1 MGDRMGYTQTPSAAC
16 CARIHRRIYRF
27 SAPPIQHGPPMATD
41 GTPRCV
47 VARCPGLP
55 ASMAVPMGLLGK
67 GKRLAKA
74 AKEVAT
80 VAVKVARPVAAAT
93 GVGKEYETA
102 RAQVKVAAEAAK
114 SLTKSL
120 RGTST

>member
-1 MGDRMGYTQTPSAAC
+1 MAPLGVWLLDVRGY
-16 CARIHRRIYRF
+16 
-27 SAPPIQHGPPMATD
+27 
-41 GTPRCV
+41 PRQW
-47 VARCPGLP
+47 RC
-55 ASMAVPMGLLGK
+55 
-67 GKRLAKA
+67 RW
-74 AKEVAT
+74 T